1 MKFIKT
7 PIPDLYII
15 VPEPFKDER
24 GKFSRIYCFNKL
36 KEIRNDKTLV
46 QINHSLTKQKGAIRG
61 MHFQYPPRAEIKIIK
76 CIKGS
81 VFDVAI
87 DLRKGSPTFLKWYG
101 EILSAENMKALY
113 VPEGFAHGFQTLE
126 ENCELLYFHTEFYS
140 PIDEGAVKFD
150 DPMIGIEWPLEI
162 SEISD
167 KDKKHK
173 LLNEDFKGVL
183 V

>member
-15 VPEPFKDER
+15 VPEPFQDKR
-24 GKFSRIYCFNKL
+24 GKFSRIYCFTEL
-36 KEIRNDKTLV
+36 KEIGNSKSLV

-81 VFDVAI
+81 IFDVAI
-87 DLRKGSPTFLKWYG
+87 DLRKGSPTFLKWHG
-101 EILSAENMKALY
+101 EILSAENIKALY
-113 VPEGFAHGFQTLE
+113 IPEGFAHGFQTLE
-126 ENCELLYFHTEFYS
+126 ENCELLYFHTESYS
-140 PIDEGAVKFD
+140 PKDEGAVKFD
-150 DPMIGIEWPLEI
+150 DPLIGIEWPLEI
-162 SEISD
+162 SDISD

-173 LLNEDFKGVL
+173 LLSEEFKGVSI
-183 V
+183 